1 MIRSVSQKLNEYE
14 ASIRRLNDAINR
26 VPKKYQAGKL
36 VELAYACELNMAR
49 ITESWS
55 GREDKG
61 LESTVAYC
69 SIIDKSI
76 RIIEDTLDAISMV
89 IPISA

>member
-1 MIRSVSQKLNEYE
+1 MIKSVSQKLNEYE
-14 ASIRRLNDAINR
+14 ASIRRLNDTISR
-26 VPKKYQAGKL
+26 VPRKYQAGKL
-36 VELAYACELNMAR
+36 VELAYACELNMSR

-76 RIIEDTLDAISMV
+76 SIIEETLDAVSMV
-89 IPISA
+89 LPVSA